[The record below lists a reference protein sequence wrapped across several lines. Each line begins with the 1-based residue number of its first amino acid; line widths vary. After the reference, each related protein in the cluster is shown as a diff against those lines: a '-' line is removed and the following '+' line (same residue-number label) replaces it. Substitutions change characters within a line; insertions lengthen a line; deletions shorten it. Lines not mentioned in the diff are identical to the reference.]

1 MDMTELHT
9 HIDGDKSDGKKKV
22 EKIKEADGKQVL
34 IVVVKTVL
42 ISKLTF
48 GPRSEEDSRADV
60 WVKSVLVRGR
70 S

>member
-1 MDMTELHT
+1 MHT
-9 HIDGDKSDGKKKV
+9 LMVIRVMGKESRKSKQ
-22 EKIKEADGKQVL
+22 ADGKQVL
-34 IVVVKTVL
+34 IVVVKTIL

-48 GPRSEEDSRADV
+48 GPRSEEVSHADV